1 MHVIY
6 HHLCHQIIH
15 FFYIIL
21 FQARFSL
28 CEVHMEVEWIFM
40 SLAFLYLSRVD
51 KESHLISKKMGL
63 PLVFS

>member
-1 MHVIY
+1 
-6 HHLCHQIIH
+6 
-15 FFYIIL
+15 
-21 FQARFSL
+21 
-28 CEVHMEVEWIFM
+28 MEVEWIFM